1 MGLVAAA
8 AVVSVLGVALRSSW
22 VAFAGLAV
30 AIIGAAGFALHLIVT
45 ERRRH
50 EVVEEELTAES
61 TFLESL
67 VESMGSIAAT
77 LDPDEVLERTR
88 REAKELFSA
97 KTALLRP
104 GERPAQNDAVV
115 LPLRIRGE
123 EIGALQI
130 ARSRPLDRDEQ
141 AHAKLPGCS
150 PRPRCAKP
158 TGRSSRTS

>member
-1 MGLVAAA
+1 MPWRLPFATRSSTRAALLVGLVAAA
-8 AVVSVLGVALRSSW
+8 AIVSVIGVALSESW
-22 VAFAGLAV
+22 VAFAGLGA
-30 AIIGAAGFALHLIVT
+30 AIVFAAGFALHLIVT

-88 REAKELFSA
+88 REAKRLFGA
-97 KTALLRP
+97 KTTLLGP
-104 GERPAQNDAVV
+104 GERPAQDDAVI

-130 ARSRPLDRDEQ
+130 LRSRPLDREEL
-141 AHAKLPGCS
+141 AHATL
-150 PRPRCAKP
+150 
-158 TGRSSRTS
+158 